1 MKNKTHIIIL
11 MLLIIIEG
19 CLIYYQTNTINQ
31 LSSKI
36 TDKNNTIEVL
46 NNYANK

>member
-1 MKNKTHIIIL
+1 MKNKTYTIVL

-19 CLIYYQTNTINQ
+19 CLIAYQTNVINQ
-31 LSSKI
+31 LTNKI